1 MMQIYNTPSNLPFVG
16 FKSSAVQ
23 VTPKKTSPIA
33 ADSVE
38 GQTTAGVRSGGNF
51 SKKMAT
57 VLASAVASTSLFLG
71 GCVESKIETKA
82 PAFTDEIA
90 SKAVKYAGSGNS
102 RDFFTC
108 AVESVRGKEVPVVS
122 IQRDSGR
129 LEKKLR
135 SREKIMTY
143 NHNPKDSKDSK
154 RNLDDCSKLVAAVNK
169 EIRESITPTNQVSFA
184 VELNEDLERQIRGK
198 VLDGFI
204 NEAKA
209 KFPNSLDRVVG
220 NISSTESQQRIK
232 KAQNEAVQ
240 KATKI
245 PLNFEFRRDLG
256 FNTHSKGTRGL
267 VGYSENNSFAFTM
280 PNLEGGETFI
290 GRSEN
295 QPQVTVQLSTPQPL
309 NKK

>member
-23 VTPKKTSPIA
+23 GYPKKTSPIA

-129 LEKKLR
+129 LENKLR

-143 NHNPKDSKDSK
+143 NHNPKDSERS
-154 RNLDDCSKLVAAVNK
+154 LDGCSKLVAAVNK

-204 NEAKA
+204 NKAKA
-209 KFPNSLDRVVG
+209 KFPKSPDRVVG
-220 NISSTESQQRIK
+220 NISSTKSQEMIK

-245 PLNFEFRRDLG
+245 PLNFESRSDLGLG
-256 FNTHSKGTRGL
+256 FNTHSRETRGL
-267 VGYSENNSFAFTM
+267 VGYSENNTFAFTK

-290 GRSEN
+290 GRLKN
-295 QPQVTVQLSTPQPL
+295 QPQFTVQLSTPQRL